1 MSWPSC
7 WVKGCKAFWHPAF
20 LFKIAISW
28 STYVL
33 QIQVKWHHNIL
44 ETLRYIIDMP
54 VITLMIVSVPTCRC
68 VFWLYKCTHTSWGLY
83 SPSPALFVSWASFTK
98 RGCRQHFLCFLFGE
112 KTKGKKKKHWLC
124 SEGLFVFS
132 DLSAL
137 SLPVRQKWIQAENQK
152 FRDRLGYTTSQI
164 QKWPI
169 WEGRPWQLAVGS
181 VWSEP
186 DTII

>member
-1 MSWPSC
+1 MIWQVYIQQPWRTVSSELLWDNFNSPVAIVSWPSC

-68 VFWLYKCTHTSWGLY
+68 VFCLYKCTHTSWGLY

-112 KTKGKKKKHWLC
+112 KTNEKKKKTLTLFWRSVCFFRPVC
-124 SEGLFVFS
+124 S
-132 DLSAL
+132 LSPRTAKMNP
-137 SLPVRQKWIQAENQK
+137 SGEPEIQ
-152 FRDRLGYTTSQI
+152 G
-164 QKWPI
+164 
-169 WEGRPWQLAVGS
+169 
-181 VWSEP
+181 
-186 DTII
+186 